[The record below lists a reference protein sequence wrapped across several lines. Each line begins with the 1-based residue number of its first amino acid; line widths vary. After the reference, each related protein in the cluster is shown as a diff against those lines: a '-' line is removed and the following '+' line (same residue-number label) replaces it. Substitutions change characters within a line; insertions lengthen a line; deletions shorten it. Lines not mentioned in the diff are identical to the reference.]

1 MIRRS
6 TLLPVSVLVTTLLS
20 VLAACGQQPSSAGS
34 APESRTAAAPEIL
47 RPVVT
52 IPEGRGFSAEGVP
65 AYTGDHRAVY
75 AHIEANQAEHL
86 ANLQR
91 WVQQRSISAQN
102 DGVVEMA
109 ELLRG
114 DLEALGFAEAEVVPT
129 TGHPGVWG
137 YYDAGAAQT
146 LAVYMMYDVQPVEPN
161 WQVDP
166 FAGALVETDLG
177 KVLMARGAT
186 NQKGPERA
194 FLNALASIIATQG
207 TLPVNLMVLAE
218 GEEELGS
225 PHYPE
230 LIERYAARLKT
241 AKGVIFPRNGQNRSG
256 AVGLALGVKGIIYFE
271 IEARGGPWGG
281 PTKAEIHGSLK
292 ALVDAPALRLAQ
304 AISSLVSVD
313 GNTILVPGYYDP
325 IRTPSEE
332 EIWVFNGSAADWPA
346 REAAMQKS
354 LSVQRWIDGMTDRNS
369 YAQMLFTTT
378 LNIDGIYGGYTGVGV
393 KTILPHKATAKM
405 DSRLVPDQDPDQAL
419 DLIRAHLVAEGFDDI
434 EVRKVSGYPPAQSS
448 VEAPLVQ
455 AGMSVYNK
463 YTKGLN
469 VTVRSTGSAPYYV
482 FTDILGLPMFGGGI
496 GHGAGAHAPNEYMV
510 IEPAEGSPIAGLA
523 EVEKYY
529 ADLVYALA
537 L

>member
-1 MIRRS
+1 MNQRS
-6 TLLPVSVLVTTLLS
+6 TVLPVMALLS
-20 VLAACGQQPSSAGS
+20 ILAACTQKPPPAM
-34 APESRTAAAPEIL
+34 ADAANAMSVAREVE

-52 IPEGRGFSAEGVP
+52 IPEGAGFSPGDVL
-65 AYTGDHRAVY
+65 AYTGDHPAVY

-102 DGVVEMA
+102 DGILEMA
-109 ELLRG
+109 ELLRS
-114 DLEALGFAEAEVVPT
+114 DLEALGFDEAQVVPT

-137 YYDAGAAQT
+137 FYDAGAVQT

-166 FAGALVETDLG
+166 FAGALVDTGLG
-177 KVLMARGAT
+177 TVLMARGAT

-194 FLNALASIIATQG
+194 FLNALASIIATDG

-230 LIERYAARLKT
+230 LIERYADRLRT
-241 AKGVIFPRNGQNRSG
+241 AKGVMFPGNGQNRSG

-271 IEARGGPWGG
+271 IEAHGSPDGGPM
-281 PTKAEIHGSLK
+281 KAEIHGSLK

-304 AISSLVSVD
+304 AISSLVSID
-313 GNTILVPGYYDP
+313 GNTIRVPGYYDP
-325 IRTPSEE
+325 IRAPSEE
-332 EIWVFNGSAADWPA
+332 EIWVFNGSAANWPA
-346 REAAMQKS
+346 REGAMQES
-354 LSVQRWIDGMTDRNS
+354 LSVERWIDGMTGRDS

-378 LNIDGIYGGYTGVGV
+378 LNIDGIYGGYTGEGV
-393 KTILPHKATAKM
+393 KTILPHQATAKM

-419 DLIRAHLVAEGFDDI
+419 DMIRAHLAAEGFDDI

-448 VEAPLVQ
+448 VEAPLVH
-455 AGMSVYNK
+455 AALSVYNK
-463 YTKGLN
+463 YTDDLT

-482 FTDILGLPMFGGGI
+482 FTDILGLPMVRGGI
-496 GHGAGAHAPNEYMV
+496 GHGSGAHAPNEYMV
-510 IEPAEGSPIAGLA
+510 IEPAEGSPIAGLV

-537 L
+537 R

>member
-1 MIRRS
+1 
-6 TLLPVSVLVTTLLS
+6 
-20 VLAACGQQPSSAGS
+20 
-34 APESRTAAAPEIL
+34 
-47 RPVVT
+47 
-52 IPEGRGFSAEGVP
+52 
-65 AYTGDHRAVY
+65 
-75 AHIEANQAEHL
+75 
-86 ANLQR
+86 
-91 WVQQRSISAQN
+91 
-102 DGVVEMA
+102 
-109 ELLRG
+109 
-114 DLEALGFAEAEVVPT
+114 
-129 TGHPGVWG
+129 
-137 YYDAGAAQT
+137 
-146 LAVYMMYDVQPVEPN
+146 
-161 WQVDP
+161 
-166 FAGALVETDLG
+166 
-177 KVLMARGAT
+177 MARGAT

-194 FLNALASIIATQG
+194 FLNALASIITTQG

-419 DLIRAHLVAEGFDDI
+419 DLIRAHLVAKGFDDI